1 MTKEEIIKYFEKLAN
16 PDISCDGL
24 ERFLSINGLDV
35 VFDRLKNEKD
45 LKINKVQLNQLFLLS
60 GLTNITFGFY
70 KYYWLTIPKSHPYD
84 LKKLELGY
92 AVKDADGNETLNT
105 IGGFDY
111 DNIDKYY
118 IFDENTGDYI
128 ARNNNEITTLEQLR
142 WGFIRIY
149 SDSLLYFGNITLGF
163 SILNRK
169 TEQELYNFF
178 KKKTFDIN
186 LIQQRGH
193 CIEFN
198 EIEQNDRY
206 LISEAVC
213 KNLDAKEFTQTE
225 LRKKLLER
233 YNEAVK
239 QKKPNVK
246 VGVLLD
252 NQAVER
258 GFKDVESIKRAK
270 EQEELKF
277 TMEDDVTTTEFIE
290 QYIKSE
296 EDIDK
301 IIEPLYRRFIAARKA
316 ALQNTKL
323 YLSLVNDLD
332 VYVATSMRTKDNFL
346 SMAKNCY
353 EIFHESPPSIKEF
366 NLRYFDPTI
375 SAAEGHDDKG
385 LIECL
390 MVKCAKVL
398 VYTSGISDS
407 YGKDVEAG
415 MALTSG
421 KPVIFLCPDLKRY
434 NISKNIHPL
443 TKLIDFETGVA
454 NGAMVAKNVQE
465 VRTLIQ
471 RLFKNEMTYM
481 VTSAKVEVENFN
493 GKIIE
498 KTYFKLKETMTT
510 STIRIQTSD
519 LFLTKSFWNYFNRFI
534 RDN

>member
-1 MTKEEIIKYFEKLAN
+1 MTKANIIKYFERLSN
-16 PDISCDGL
+16 PDIACDGL

-35 VFDRLKNEKD
+35 VFDRLKNEND

-60 GLTNITFGFY
+60 GLTNMTFGFF
-70 KYYWLTIPKSHPYD
+70 KYYWLNIQKSHPYD

-92 AVKDADGNETLNT
+92 AIKDAEGNETLKT
-105 IGGFDY
+105 LGGFDH
-111 DNIDKYY
+111 DNIDKYF
-118 IFDENTGDYI
+118 ILDEKTQDYI
-128 ARNNNEITTLEQLR
+128 AKNDNEITTLEQLR

-149 SDSLLYFGNITLGF
+149 TDALLFFGNITLGF
-163 SILNRK
+163 NFLNRK
-169 TEQELYNFF
+169 TEKELYDFF

-193 CIEFN
+193 CVEFE

-225 LRKKLLER
+225 LRKKLIER
-233 YNEAVK
+233 YKEAVK
-239 QKKPNVK
+239 QKKPSVK

-252 NQAVER
+252 TQAIEN
-258 GFKDVESIKRAK
+258 GFKDVESIKVAK
-270 EQEELKF
+270 DQEELKF

-301 IIEPLYRRFIAARKA
+301 IIEPLYRRFISARKS
-316 ALQNTKL
+316 ALKNTKL

-407 YGKDVEAG
+407 YGKDVEAA

-421 KPVIFLCPDLKRY
+421 KPVIFLCPDVRRY

-465 VRTLIQ
+465 VRSLLH

-481 VTSAKVEVENFN
+481 LTSANVEVENLQ
-493 GKIIE
+493 GDSIQ
-498 KTYFKLKETMTT
+498 KTNFKLKETMTT

-519 LFLTKSFWNYFNRFI
+519 LFLTKSFWNYFDRFI
-534 RDN
+534 RED